1 MSLLSGCASPSPI
14 GIVHSSR
21 IHTQL
26 MDSFEHHGG
35 HCGLQSLQRRRYVL
49 VVQAVVVVD
58 PSDDQ
63 HSREARKE
71 EACMR

>member
-1 MSLLSGCASPSPI
+1 
-14 GIVHSSR
+14 
-21 IHTQL
+21 
-26 MDSFEHHGG
+26 
-35 HCGLQSLQRRRYVL
+35 
-49 VVQAVVVVD
+49 VQAVVVVD